1 MSLPSRRIADQ
12 IPVMTLFPASP
23 AAAAAES
30 DGDGDNIT
38 DWCLEQFQDRYGDQI
53 KVTKNDIW
61 EYLYGVMHAPD
72 WREKYAHDLQRSLP
86 RVPLADDFEA
96 FRAAGRQLMDLH
108 VNFETVPEH
117 PEVICFVDGKL
128 NEGESPDAIPL
139 FDEEPE
145 DASSSEE
152 PEDASSEEPEDA
164 SSSEDEMGA
173 SSENEKGASSSEE
186 PEGASS
192 ENEEGA
198 SSEDGGSKSSPYRI
212 DDRMRWGRN
221 PDTKKRDDRTI
232 LEVNPRCKLT
242 SIPLKAHDYKVSGRS
257 PLEWAVDSL
266 RRKVDKASGIVDDPN
281 GWHRWA
287 NEPFE
292 LIRHLRR
299 LAYLGAES
307 ARIIGELPPSL
318 SDSCFLPGDE
328 AAADGDG

>member
-1 MSLPSRRIADQ
+1 MSLPPRRIADQ

-23 AAAAAES
+23 AAVAAES

-53 KVTKNDIW
+53 KVTKDDIW

-96 FRAAGRQLMDLH
+96 FRAAGRKLMDLH

-117 PEVICFVDGKL
+117 PDVICFVDGKL
-128 NEGESPDAIPL
+128 NEGEPPDAIPL
-139 FDEEPE
+139 FAEEP
-145 DASSSEE
+145 DG
-152 PEDASSEEPEDA
+152 ASSEKADGA
-164 SSSEDEMGA
+164 SSEKADGGASSEKEEPDGGGSKEDGGA
-173 SSENEKGASSSEE
+173 SSENADGGSSS
-186 PEGASS
+186 A
-192 ENEEGA
+192 
-198 SSEDGGSKSSPYRI
+198 DGGSKSSPYRI

-221 PDTKKRDDRTI
+221 PETKKRDDRTT

-242 SIPLKAHDYKVSGRS
+242 SIPLEAHDYKVSGRS

-281 GWHRWA
+281 GWHRWE

-307 ARIIGELPPSL
+307 ARIIGGLPPSL